1 MDERL
6 TRFNGEELLSPSDER
21 ERKSNNGYLLE
32 VERAIR
38 DSRTENERRRKVKE
52 INDRY
57 SRSR

>member
-6 TRFNGEELLSPSDER
+6 TRLNGEELLSPSDER